1 MCRSSVTPGRVRRV
15 AQLNA
20 LWNWANFWQDQAQHY
35 SVVAEAVR
43 RGQYSLVEEY
53 HEHRDLLFAAH
64 RELEA
69 YLQQVGL
76 SPIGEVQLSPIGLR
90 CRTLRETVT
99 RILEYIDHAERKTDE
114 YWDLAESAQE
124 KAENAFRE
132 WTYRRNFTLRARAR
146 GLQEENTDSDSDSSD
161 E

>member
-53 HEHRDLLFAAH
+53 HDHRDLLFAAH
-64 RELEA
+64 GELGVH
-69 YLQQVGL
+69 LQQVGANAA
-76 SPIGEVQLSPIGLR
+76 QLSPIGLR

-99 RILEYIDHAERKTDE
+99 RLLEDIDHSERKTDE

-124 KAENAFRE
+124 KAENAFAE
-132 WTYRRNFTLRARAR
+132 WTRRRNFTLRARAR